1 MLLMP
6 NVHLYFKVN
15 AHECCIP
22 LLGKLS
28 MNVPQIIWWQKYFA
42 EMANFK
48 LELPIIYENKYLES
62 MWVRIHTWVLAM
74 VATEIMKIGLLEH
87 VDMDWKM
94 E

>member
-1 MLLMP
+1 
-6 NVHLYFKVN
+6 
-15 AHECCIP
+15 
-22 LLGKLS
+22 
-28 MNVPQIIWWQKYFA
+28 
-42 EMANFK
+42 MANFK